1 MSIPIYG
8 LMAEFEKP
16 DQLIH
21 ATEAA
26 HAAGYRRMDAYT
38 PFPIEEVSEAIHFH
52 DDLVRRIV
60 LVAAISGMIT
70 ALTLQILGAAVDYPL
85 NVAGRP
91 LLSWPSFIPIT
102 FELTILF
109 SGIAA
114 VLSVIVLNGLPQPY
128 HPVFNAPNFERASI
142 DRFFLCIESNDP
154 QFDLSATR
162 KFLEELHPVQVSE
175 VEQ

>member
-26 HAAGYRRMDAYT
+26 YAAGYRRMDAYT

-52 DDLVRRIV
+52 DDLLRRIV
-60 LVAAISGMIT
+60 LVAAISGIIT
-70 ALTLQILGAAVDYPL
+70 ALTLQILGAAIDYPL
-85 NVAGRP
+85 NIAGRP
-91 LLSWPSFIPIT
+91 LLSWPSFVPIT
-102 FELTILF
+102 FELTVLF